1 MSKPINTR
9 RRAIKQG
16 SALLLTL
23 ASIPIV
29 ALNQPAH
36 AGTAAKTVFHYQ
48 DQPRNGKKCSQCSAY
63 VTLSELNKAD
73 GECRIVA
80 GTISSEGWCMAFSAR

>member
-23 ASIPIV
+23 ASIPV
-29 ALNQPAH
+29 AVLNQPAY
-36 AGTAAKTVFHYQ
+36 AGTAAKSDFHYQ
-48 DQPRNGKKCSQCSAY
+48 DHPRDGKKCAQCSAY
-63 VTLSELNKAD
+63 LAPAEGQRAD

-80 GTISSEGWCMAFSAR
+80 GAINPEGWCMAFSAR